1 MDNLA
6 INLIQ
11 WKHNAFSY
19 SIFYDI
25 NTIKCIKN
33 NCLLLLQAI
42 CLYYIGISSF
52 CFDNIFCIMA
62 VHLAGQFRILR
73 YRLMTLCDT
82 EPEKDSR
89 STFAKQVYKFYE
101 QFKKCVRYHQA
112 LIDYYQNLEN
122 VYTIITLGQVLVF
135 SVLICLFG
143 YQVFVVSYVILLS
156 TIP

>member
-73 YRLMTLCDT
+73 YRLTKLC
-82 EPEKDSR
+82 EQEIYEKDS
-89 STFAKQVYKFYE
+89 TLTKQMHKFYE
-101 QFKKCVRYHQA
+101 QFKECVRHHQA
-112 LIDYYQNLEN
+112 LIDYHQNLEN

>member
-1 MDNLA
+1 M
-6 INLIQ
+6 
-11 WKHNAFSY
+11 S
-19 SIFYDI
+19 S
-25 NTIKCIKN
+25 
-33 NCLLLLQAI
+33 LLSFFLSFFLLFLFFFPFFFLQGVS
-42 CLYYIGISSF
+42 LYYIGISYF

-82 EPEKDSR
+82 EPETREKDSR